1 MDKEISVMSDTD
13 KNRDKVKLSS
23 TAIQVAELSDAELTE
38 NVLLDCV
45 DPVNKVVA
53 NKTEKY
59 VNDKL
64 NVDESWSVTRCCLY
78 TTTVSGIMLFIG
90 YLLTVVFELFIAVDD
105 KLAQHQLTFL
115 NYIVKA
121 LAVIAFILI
130 VKAYTR
136 MSDKALGYSGFI
148 FAFSLLL
155 LFSLINSFEKGFM

>member
-1 MDKEISVMSDTD
+1 MNDSNT
-13 KNRDKVKLSS
+13 NRDKVKVTSA
-23 TAIQVAELSDAELTE
+23 AIQIAELSDAELTE

-45 DPVNKVVA
+45 DPVNKAVA

-78 TTTVSGIMLFIG
+78 TKTVSGIMLFIG
-90 YLLTVVFELFIAVDD
+90 YLLTVVFELFVVVDG
-105 KLAQHQLTFL
+105 KLATHQLSFL
-115 NYIVKA
+115 NYAVKA
-121 LAVIAFILI
+121 LAIIAFILI

-155 LFSLINSFEKGFM
+155 LFSLINSFEKGFL